1 MQPGLS
7 VQKTYTNPKYDYRRS
22 PDQEPGRLAQHRVVI
37 VGAGPVGIA
46 AAIDLGLRGIE
57 TVLLDDND
65 TVSVGSRSV
74 CHAKRTLEILDRL
87 GCGDSIVDRGV
98 RWNLGKVFFGEH
110 QVYEFNLQSEPG
122 HRRPAFINLQQYHFE
137 ELLLRRLAELGTAD
151 LRWRNRVV
159 DVSHS
164 ADGVLLMVETPD
176 GPYRI
181 GADWLIAADGAK
193 SAVRNALGLDFRGRV
208 FHERFL
214 IADVV
219 MKADFPAERWF
230 WFDPPF
236 HRNQSALL
244 HRQADN
250 VWRLDFQLGPD
261 ADPELEKQPERVL
274 PRVKAMLG
282 QRRGDVEFELEW
294 VSVYTFQCRR
304 MEHFRHGRVIFAG
317 DAAHLVSP
325 FGARGANSGIQDIDN
340 LAWKLQMVLAGQA
353 PQALLDSY
361 DAERVVAADEN
372 ILNSTR
378 STDFISPKNK
388 ASRIMRDAV
397 LALAE
402 RHPFARALVNSGR
415 LSMPTLYRD
424 SPLNTPDSSE
434 FGGSLRPGAPC
445 ADAPVAIDGEH
456 AWLVDCLGAE
466 CCHGFVGLLFDEDG
480 TVAAPAFAE
489 DPAIGVRTLVVT
501 MKSGI
506 KDNFH
511 DCDGHAFRR
520 YDARHGTYYLIRPD
534 QHVAARWRKFDAAA
548 VGAALERATGKQ

>member
-1 MQPGLS
+1 MTM
-7 VQKTYTNPKYDYRRS
+7 QKTYSNPRFEYRRS
-22 PDQEPGRLAQHRVVI
+22 PDQQPGYIARYPVVI

-46 AAIDLGLRGIE
+46 AAIDLGLRGIK

-65 TVSVGSRSV
+65 TVSVGSRAV
-74 CHAKRTLEILDRL
+74 CHAKRTLEILDRY

-98 RWNLGKVFFGEH
+98 RWNLGKVFFGERK
-110 QVYEFNLQSEPG
+110 VYEFNLQSESG

-137 ELLLRRLAELGTAD
+137 ELLLHRLAEIGTAD
-151 LRWRNRVV
+151 VRWRNKVTAV
-159 DVSHS
+159 IN
-164 ADGVLLMVETPD
+164 AEDGVELEVETPD
-176 GPYRI
+176 GPYRLA
-181 GADWLIAADGAK
+181 ADWLIAADGVK
-193 SAVRNALGLDFRGRV
+193 SAVRDALKLDFRGRI

-250 VWRLDFQLGPD
+250 VWRLDFQLGPN
-261 ADPELEKQPERVL
+261 ADPELEKQPERVI
-274 PRVKAMLG
+274 PRVRAMLG
-282 QRRGDVEFELEW
+282 EHRDFELEW

-304 MEHFRHGRVIFAG
+304 MERFRHGRVLFAG

-325 FGARGANSGIQDIDN
+325 FGARGANSGVQDVDN
-340 LAWKLQMVLAGQA
+340 LAWKLQLVLVGQA
-353 PQALLDSY
+353 PATLLDSY
-361 DAERVVAADEN
+361 DQERVLAADEN

-402 RHPFARALVNSGR
+402 HHAFARTLVNSGR
-415 LSMPTLYRD
+415 LSVPSVYKD
-424 SPLNTPDSSE
+424 SALNTADTTE
-434 FGGSLRPGAPC
+434 FGENLRPGAPC
-445 ADAPVAIDGEH
+445 ADAPVIIDGQPS
-456 AWLVDCLGAE
+456 WLVDCLGRD
-466 CCHGFVGLLFDEDG
+466 CCRGFVGLLFDEDG
-480 TVAAPAFAE
+480 TATAGQPVP
-489 DPAIGVRTLVVT
+489 GVPTVIVT
-501 MKSGI
+501 RRPGI
-506 KDNFH
+506 RGALH
-511 DCDGHAFRR
+511 DRDGHTFRR

-534 QHVAARWRKFDAAA
+534 QHVAGRWREFDAAA
-548 VGAALERATGKQ
+548 VNAAVARATANA

>member
-1 MQPGLS
+1 M
-7 VQKTYTNPKYDYRRS
+7 
-22 PDQEPGRLAQHRVVI
+22 I

-46 AAIDLGLRGIE
+46 AAIDLGLRGVH

-65 TVSVGSRSV
+65 TVSVGSRAV
-74 CHAKRTLEILDRL
+74 CHAKRTLEILDRY
-87 GCGDSIVDRGV
+87 GCGDAIVSRGV
-98 RWNLGKVFFGEH
+98 RWNLGKVFFGERP
-110 QVYEFNLQSEPG
+110 VYEFNLQAESG

-137 ELLLRRLAELGTAD
+137 ELLLQRLAEIGTAEV
-151 LRWRNRVV
+151 RWHNKVV
-159 DVSHS
+159 AVKNKT
-164 ADGVLLMVETPD
+164 DGVELEIETPD

-181 GADWLIAADGAK
+181 AADWLIAADGAK
-193 SAVRNALGLDFRGRV
+193 SAVRKALGLDFRGRE
-208 FHERFL
+208 FNERFL

-250 VWRLDFQLGPD
+250 VWRMDFQLGPH
-261 ADPELEKQPERVL
+261 ADPELEKQPERVI

-282 QRRGDVEFELEW
+282 DRFGASDFELEW

-304 MEHFRHGRVIFAG
+304 MEHFRHGRVLFAG

-325 FGARGANSGIQDIDN
+325 FGARGANSGIQDVDN
-340 LAWKLQMVLAGQA
+340 LAWKLQMVLMGLA
-353 PQALLDSY
+353 PDKLLDSY
-361 DAERVVAADEN
+361 DHERIFAADEN

-397 LALAE
+397 LALAA
-402 RHPFARALVNSGR
+402 RHPFARSLVNSGR
-415 LSMPTLYRD
+415 LSLPTTYRD
-424 SPLNTPDSSE
+424 SPLNTPDSE
-434 FGGSLRPGAPC
+434 PFGSSLRPGAPC
-445 ADAPVAIDGEH
+445 TDAPVAVDGKP
-456 AWLVDCLGAE
+456 AWLVDCLGRE
-466 CCHGFVGLLFDEDG
+466 RSLGFTGLLFDEG
-480 TVAAPAFAE
+480 GATAAPLAALAE
-489 DPAIGVRTLVVT
+489 LANRPVGVRTLTVT
-501 MKSGI
+501 RLPRVTGAL
-506 KDNFH
+506 H

-534 QHVAARWRKFDAAA
+534 QHVAARWRNFDPIA
-548 VGAALERATGKQ
+548 VNAALARATAAM